1 MSIDLCPRQ
10 QPLAYP
16 WKSQVPGKS
25 ALPILVLLTLAS
37 SASAQTRDTVPA
49 ALLLGQVVEFAAW
62 ADTMYQGRPA

>member
-1 MSIDLCPRQ
+1 
-10 QPLAYP
+10 
-16 WKSQVPGKS
+16 VKS